1 MAVLVNATDTVAVAP
16 SNAPAFSGAFS
27 ISLRQLSLALPSGR
41 VLFDRLDATFH
52 AERTGLVGANGT
64 GKSLLAR
71 TMAGLSLP
79 DSGTVLREGGVVYV
93 PQEIRPAAGDTVA
106 AVAGL
111 APLFDALRRM
121 DAGEVHADDLDLL
134 EGRWHVAA
142 EFAQAL
148 ADCGMPQLRPGDNA
162 AGLSGGELM
171 RVALAGAFLSRAD
184 GLLLDEPTN
193 HLDRAGRAW
202 LHARLLAWRGG
213 AIVVSHDRE
222 LLDAMERI
230 VELDAAGLHSY
241 GGNYSH
247 YETQR
252 EAADNAARGALEH
265 ARNERDAAQR
275 ALRKQHDG
283 QQARAARNAR
293 VGKEA
298 NIAPILRG
306 KLKRQAEASAGRE
319 VQRRA
324 ETSAAHDDAVREA
337 ASRLHAPA
345 AVALLLPA
353 SIVPP
358 GKRVIQFD
366 AVVPPYPPPR
376 LPGDSSDRA
385 QGAAGPGAPSRRA
398 SDAVPAGPQAVVPL
412 DFTLAGPVR
421 LAITGPNGCGKTTL
435 LKMMAGLLPPLA
447 GECRICVPH
456 AWLDQH
462 AAALLPPGL
471 TVLERLRQLDSP
483 LPEGDLRSRLALLGL
498 QAAQVQTPS
507 GRLSGGE
514 RLKAALACAL
524 WRKEPAQ
531 LLLLDEPTNHL
542 DLASV
547 RALEQALQS
556 YTGALAVV
564 SHDARF
570 LDALGLTHQ
579 LDHRLDH
586 RLAPAPHRQNG
597 FWELTEK

>member
-1 MAVLVNATDTVAVAP
+1 MAVLVNATATVAVAP
-16 SNAPAFSGAFS
+16 SNAPSPSSVFS
-27 ISLRQLSLALPSGR
+27 IALRRLSLALPSGR
-41 VLFDRLDATFH
+41 VLFDRLEATFH

-71 TMAGLSLP
+71 VMAGLVAP
-79 DSGTVLREGGVVYV
+79 DSGAVLREGGVVFV

-111 APLFDALRRM
+111 AALFDALRRM
-121 DAGEVHADDLDLL
+121 DAGEVRSDDLDLL
-134 EGRWHVAA
+134 EGRWHMAA

-148 ADCGMPQLRPGDNA
+148 AECGMPQLRPGDSA

-171 RVALAGAFLSRAD
+171 RVALAGAFLSRAA

-202 LHARLLAWRGG
+202 LCARLLDWRGG
-213 AIVVSHDRE
+213 AVVVSHDRE
-222 LLDAMERI
+222 LLDTMDRI

-252 EAADNAARGALEH
+252 EAAGNAARGALEH
-265 ARNERDAAQR
+265 ARNERDTALR

-324 ETSAAHDDAVREA
+324 DTSAALDDAVREA
-337 ASRLHAPA
+337 ASRLNAPA

-353 SIVPP
+353 STVPP
-358 GKRVIQFD
+358 GRRVVQFD
-366 AVVPPYPPPR
+366 SVVPPYPPPGLQTPLAR
-376 LPGDSSDRA
+376 GGAGGAPPPAA
-385 QGAAGPGAPSRRA
+385 QAGAA
-398 SDAVPAGPQAVVPL
+398 L

-435 LKMMAGLLPPLA
+435 LKMMAGLLPPLS

-462 AAALLPPGL
+462 AAALLPPEL

-483 LPEGDLRSRLALLGL
+483 LLEGELRSRLALLGL
-498 QAAQVQTPS
+498 QTAQVQTPS
-507 GRLSGGE
+507 GLLSGGE

-524 WRKEPAQ
+524 WRGQPAQ

-542 DLASV
+542 DLAAV

-597 FWELTEK
+597 FWELTER

>member
-1 MAVLVNATDTVAVAP
+1 MAVLFNATATVATAS
-16 SNAPAFSGAFS
+16 SNAPSPSGTFS

-41 VLFDRLDATFH
+41 AVFDRLDAVFH
-52 AERTGLVGANGT
+52 AGRTGLVGANGA

-71 TMAGLSLP
+71 TMAGLIES
-79 DSGTVLREGGVVYV
+79 DSGSLLREGSVVYV
-93 PQEIRPAAGDTVA
+93 PQEVRPATGDTVA

-111 APLFDALRRM
+111 APLFAALRRL
-121 DAGEVHADDLDLL
+121 DAGEVRAEDLDLL

-148 ADCGMPQLRPGDNA
+148 ADCGMPGLCPDDSA
-162 AGLSGGELM
+162 EGLSGGELM
-171 RVALAGAFLSRAD
+171 RVALAGAFLSQSD
-184 GLLLDEPTN
+184 GLVLDEPTN

-202 LHARLLAWRGG
+202 LRSRLLAWRGG

-230 VELDAAGLHSY
+230 MELDAAGLHSY

-247 YETQR
+247 YEAQR
-252 EAADNAARGALEH
+252 AAADQAARGALEH
-265 ARNERDAAQR
+265 ARSERESAQR
-275 ALRKQHDG
+275 TLRKQHDN

-293 VGKEA
+293 AGKEA
-298 NIAPILRG
+298 NIAPILCG
-306 KLKRQAEASAGRE
+306 KLKRQAEATAGRDL
-319 VQRRA
+319 QRRA
-324 ETSAAHDDAVREA
+324 ETIGLHDDAVREA
-337 ASRLHAPA
+337 ASRLTAPA
-345 AVALLLPA
+345 PVALLLPA
-353 SIVPP
+353 SAVPP

-366 AVVPPYPPPR
+366 CAVPPFPPPPVSAP
-376 LPGDSSDRA
+376 PGK
-385 QGAAGPGAPSRRA
+385 AA
-398 SDAVPAGPQAVVPL
+398 L
-412 DFTLAGPVR
+412 EFTLAGPVR

-435 LKMMAGLLPPLA
+435 LKMMAGLLAPPSGA
-447 GECRICVPH
+447 CHAFVPH

-462 AAALLPPGL
+462 ATALPPAL
-471 TVLERLRQLDSP
+471 TVLERLRELDSP
-483 LPEGDLRSRLALLGL
+483 LPEGELRSRLALLGL
-498 QAAQVQTPS
+498 HAAQVQTPS
-507 GRLSGGE
+507 AKLSGGE

-524 WRKEPAQ
+524 WRKQPAQ

-570 LDALGLTHQ
+570 LDALQ
-579 LDHRLDH
+579 LSHTLH
-586 RLAPAPHRQNG
+586 CQNG